1 MTPIKNLAFKG
12 GGVLGIA
19 YAGAIQV
26 LEKNAIL
33 QGVEK
38 VAGTSAGAITAALV
52 SLNYTAA
59 EITTIVQGTNF
70 ASFEDGKDLLR
81 IATKYGIYKGD
92 ALLSWI
98 EAQIVNKGFAA
109 TATFTDF
116 KNAGCKDLYVFS
128 SDLNIKG
135 LRVFSYSETPN
146 VVVAEAIRASMS
158 IPMFFEAWTFTN
170 NNPNDHL
177 YVDGGML
184 YNFPITYFDTAGTP
198 NPETM
203 GLYLADIHNTAPPVT
218 IEYNHV
224 ITYVKTVFET
234 IMNAQV
240 IDFQYDAEEKNR
252 TAIID
257 NLGIS
262 AIDFNLT
269 KDQQNALLQS
279 GIQYATAYL
288 ATRMTR

>member
-26 LEKNAIL
+26 LEQNNLL
-33 QGVEK
+33 QPVEK

-59 EITTIVQGTNF
+59 EITTIVQGTDF
-70 ASFEDGKDLLR
+70 ASFEDGKNLLR

-92 ALLSWI
+92 ALLAWI
-98 EAQIVNKGFAA
+98 ETQIVNKGFAK

-116 KNAGCKDLYVFS
+116 KNKGCKDLYVFS

-158 IPMFFEAWTFTN
+158 IPLFFEAWRFTN

-184 YNFPITYFDTAGTP
+184 YNFPITYFDTDGTA
-198 NPETM
+198 NQETM
-203 GLYLADIHNTAPPVT
+203 GLYLDDLHDVAPQVT
-218 IEYNHV
+218 IGNDHI

-240 IDFQYDAEEKNR
+240 VDFEFDTDEKSR

-279 GIQYATAYL
+279 GIKYTTAYL
-288 ATRMTR
+288 ASRMAR